1 MSQLHAFFRDQ
12 RGNTLIEYGLIVT
25 CIAIAILGAAG
36 ALGTQ
41 LGSFFTTT
49 AGSLR

>member
-1 MSQLHAFFRDQ
+1 MSQLHAFFVDE

-25 CIAIAILGAAG
+25 CIAVAIIGAAG
-36 ALGTQ
+36 ALGGQ
-41 LGSFFTTT
+41 LSTRFLSI